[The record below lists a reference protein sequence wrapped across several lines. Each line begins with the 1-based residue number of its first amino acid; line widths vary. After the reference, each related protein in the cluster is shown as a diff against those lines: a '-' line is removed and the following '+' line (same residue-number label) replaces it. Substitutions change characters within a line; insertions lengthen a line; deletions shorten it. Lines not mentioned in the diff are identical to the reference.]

1 LPDVEMEKAS
11 DLAEGVHLGRLL
23 LEAANQRHLREQPPR
38 QLGIEPG
45 RRRRGLRLSHA
56 VPPPLLPWTTSAA
69 RSFHARLAFGCGSHF
84 LRTISRSPRLR
95 LRLALPP
102 NHFTLAS
109 PPAAARTSSEPFHAR
124 LASGC
129 GSHAVRT
136 ISRSPRLRL
145 RLARCPNHFTLAS
158 PSAAA

>member
-69 RSFHARLAFGCGSHF
+69 RSFHARLASGCGSHF
-84 LRTISRSPRLR
+84 LRAISRSPRLR

-102 NHFTLAS
+102 S
-109 PPAAARTSSEPFHAR
+109 
-124 LASGC
+124 
-129 GSHAVRT
+129 
-136 ISRSPRLRL
+136 
-145 RLARCPNHFTLAS
+145 HFTLAS
-158 PSAAA
+158 PSAAARTTTASSSARRRRGGGGG